1 MSLYLHVAIL
11 LAMCVTRRTAVCCL
25 ATKCS
30 DAVKHRAKQG
40 VAARSVAELERGRDA
55 VSGRVDREGEK
66 GR

>member
-1 MSLYLHVAIL
+1 MHVAIL
-11 LAMCVTRRTAVCCL
+11 LAMIAMCVTRRTAVCCL

-30 DAVKHRAKQG
+30 DAVKRRTKQG
-40 VAARSVAELERGRDA
+40 VAARSVVELERGRDA